1 MLATETLY
9 TPYNGAV
16 LLENPLLNKG
26 LAFTHGERSAFNL
39 QGLLPHNVET
49 IEEQTAR
56 AWGQFCQFKRDI
68 SRHIYLRNIQ
78 DTNETLFYN
87 LLRSHM
93 KETLPKDGCGAAAK
107 KSDGSRN
114 VNSAAAGFKH
124 GSATAQFA
132 FRVNLRG
139 LGCAIERGG

>member
-56 AWGQFCQFKRDI
+56 ARGGSFA
-68 SRHIYLRNIQ
+68 SLNGIYRGIFIFEIYRILTRPYSII
-78 DTNETLFYN
+78 
-87 LLRSHM
+87 
-93 KETLPKDGCGAAAK
+93 CC
-107 KSDGSRN
+107 
-114 VNSAAAGFKH
+114 
-124 GSATAQFA
+124 ATA
-132 FRVNLRG
+132 
-139 LGCAIERGG
+139 